1 MLIQTSTKHARS
13 KTCKYAIQG
22 KLCQKMQMQIFSLYS
37 RLFKAQFDICIK
49 ALNFTHKL
57 NVLTNVR
64 FE

>member
-1 MLIQTSTKHARS
+1 
-13 KTCKYAIQG
+13 
-22 KLCQKMQMQIFSLYS
+22 MQIFSLYS